1 MQKSKVIYSL
11 YIDISEDELDYQ
23 PPHWNSTIPKNEYAK
38 TQFKEY
44 ATWLRKKQERY
55 AKLCGA
61 DYTLF
66 GYDDTYIGYKE
77 EFNKLYPQIV
87 SYNIVN
93 FYKISKL
100 IDLCEIYDEV
110 LYLDFDVVPVSDL
123 NFFEHHNFNE
133 GIHIMNGTADSQ
145 GKANVLNNVAY
156 SNRSPS
162 AKYWNARAM
171 CMFDDLP
178 GDHEVFNT
186 GIVGASKKYMDQ
198 LDYYGDFKSVLG
210 LMDKLKT
217 EDSGVFPPQI
227 QKMFGYDNET
237 IWAYKTIKNKVNCI
251 KLDPKWHHFMD
262 KWNYIPKDTN
272 LVHMVNK
279 NFGYIKEW
287 IEKRD

>member
-1 MQKSKVIYSL
+1 MKRVIYSL
-11 YIDISEDELDYQ
+11 YIDIPESELDYQ

-38 TQFKEY
+38 TQFKQY
-44 ATWLRKKQERY
+44 AGWLHNIQERY
-55 AKLCGA
+55 ARKCSA

-66 GYDDTYIGYKE
+66 GYDDAYIRYKE

-93 FYKISKL
+93 FYKITKL
-100 IDLCEIYDEV
+100 IELCEIYDEV
-110 LYLDFDVVPVSDL
+110 LYLDFDVVPISDL
-123 NFFEHHNFNE
+123 NFFEHHDFSA

-145 GKANVLNNVAY
+145 EKASALNARAY

-186 GIVGASKKYMDQ
+186 GIVGANKQYMDQ
-198 LDYYGDFKSVLG
+198 LDYYGNFKETLQ
-210 LMDKLKT
+210 LMDELKHDT
-217 EDSGVFPPQI
+217 SGIFPPQI
-227 QKMFGYDNET
+227 QEMFGYDNET
-237 IWAYKTIKNKVNCI
+237 IWAYKTIKNKVSI
-251 KLDPKWHHFMD
+251 KKLDPKWHHFMD
-262 KWNYIPKDTN
+262 KWNYVAKDTN

-279 NFGYIKEW
+279 DFGFIKEW
-287 IEKRD
+287 LEKRD